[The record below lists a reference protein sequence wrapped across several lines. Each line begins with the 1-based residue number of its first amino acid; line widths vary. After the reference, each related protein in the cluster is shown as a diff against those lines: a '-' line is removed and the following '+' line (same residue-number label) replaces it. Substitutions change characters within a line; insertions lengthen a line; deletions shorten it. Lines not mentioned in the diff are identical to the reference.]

1 MKTLSHFSKLI
12 PVHIGL
18 VVFTVFS
25 FTACNQGAKAP
36 AENISIQRFDQDLFL
51 QNKQYSQV
59 HFDSLFINYK
69 GFYQSFCTDIINIPI
84 ADSAN
89 HFSKTLLSFVQYPG
103 IISLKKD
110 VDSVFQDLTSEEAEL
125 SAAIS
130 IYKNEIPKAAPVHLI
145 SFISEFGYAN
155 VAYDTIIGIGLD
167 LYLGA
172 NYPIYPA
179 LEFPAFMVKKL
190 QKAYLVPNTVKAL
203 GFSRYEQQVTDKRF
217 LAMLLFEGK
226 IKHFTK
232 TLLPET
238 SDTLIFGISA
248 AQLKWC
254 QENEAMI
261 WAHLIQEKLL
271 YSKEANKNLR
281 YFNDGP
287 FTSAPG
293 VPPESAPAIGTYLGY
308 QIIQAYLAKQSNQSL
323 NDLMNNNNWDEI
335 LKKSNYHPKN

>member
-12 PVHIGL
+12 PVHIVL
-18 VVFTVFS
+18 IVLTVFS
-25 FTACNQGAKAP
+25 FIACNQGAIAP
-36 AENISIQRFDQDLFL
+36 IENFSIHRFDQDLF
-51 QNKQYSQV
+51 QKNKQYSQA
-59 HFDSLFINYK
+59 HFDSLFLNYK

-84 ADSAN
+84 TDSAN

-103 IISLKKD
+103 IVELKKD
-110 VDSVFQDLTSEEAEL
+110 VDSVFLDLNTEQAQL
-125 SAAIS
+125 ASAMG
-130 IYKNEIPKAAPVHLI
+130 IYKKEIPKADPVHFI

-190 QKAYLVPNTVKAL
+190 QKAYLVPNAVKAL

-217 LAMLLFEGK
+217 IAMLLFEGK

-238 SDTLIFGISA
+238 PDTLIFGISA
-248 AQLKWC
+248 EQLKWC
-254 QENEAMI
+254 QENEAII

-271 YSKEANKNLR
+271 YSKEASKNLR

-293 VPPESAPAIGTYLGY
+293 VPPESAPAIGTFIGY
-308 QIIQAYLAKQSNQSL
+308 QIIQAYLANQSNESL
-323 NDLMNNNNWDEI
+323 NDLMNNNHWDEI

>member
-1 MKTLSHFSKLI
+1 MKTKSLFSVTIKNFT
-12 PVHIGL
+12 GL
-18 VVFTVFS
+18 LLLTVVGLFS
-25 FTACNQGAKAP
+25 CNQHKQAP
-36 AENISIQRFDQDLFL
+36 IENFSIQRFDQDLF
-51 QNKQYSQV
+51 QKNKQYSQA
-59 HFDSLFINYK
+59 HFDSLFMNYK

-103 IISLKKD
+103 IIELKKD

-125 SAAIS
+125 SEAIS
-130 IYKNEIPKAAPVHLI
+130 IYKKEIPKADPVHFI

-179 LEFPAFMVKKL
+179 LEFPAFMIKKL
-190 QKAYLVPNTVKAL
+190 QKAYLVTNAVKAL

-217 LAMLLFEGK
+217 IAMLLFEGK

-238 SDTLIFGISA
+238 PDTLIFGISA
-248 AQLKWC
+248 EQLKWC

-271 YSKEANKNLR
+271 FSKESSKNLR

-293 VPPESAPAIGTYLGY
+293 VPPESAPAIGTYMGY
-308 QIIQAYLAKQSNQSL
+308 QIIQAYLANQSNESL

-335 LKKSNYHPKN
+335 LKKSNYHPKK